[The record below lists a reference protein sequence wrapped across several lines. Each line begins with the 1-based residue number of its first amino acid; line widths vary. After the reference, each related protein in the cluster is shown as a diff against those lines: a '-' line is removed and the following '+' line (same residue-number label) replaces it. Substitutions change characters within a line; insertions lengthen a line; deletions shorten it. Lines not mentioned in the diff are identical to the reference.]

1 MDDEC
6 SARAVCK
13 KSMMKARNVPKGLVL
28 ATPNAGADKQT
39 SSKQPRDSEK
49 REMRTEWRARNID
62 SMVVVRGRESRG
74 RGGGRGRVRA
84 VRGSCVATSGASRR
98 EKEAGGGQQG
108 GRWRARVPASVGHTR
123 SSPSGMSW
131 KKTRERDG
139 LGQQCRANI
148 VQGS

>member
-1 MDDEC
+1 MQPASSVAGAHCTGDRRGESAAEWQWMDDEC

-62 SMVVVRGRESRG
+62 SMVVVRGREREEMGVEGWDGRFSSSSLGGPRTGNSRKQNNG
-74 RGGGRGRVRA
+74 LT
-84 VRGSCVATSGASRR
+84 GSQLSSTSS
-98 EKEAGGGQQG
+98 
-108 GRWRARVPASVGHTR
+108 
-123 SSPSGMSW
+123 
-131 KKTRERDG
+131 
-139 LGQQCRANI
+139 
-148 VQGS
+148 

>member
-1 MDDEC
+1 MQPASSVAGAHCTGDRRGESAAEWQWMDDEC

-62 SMVVVRGRESRG
+62 SMVVVRGRE
-74 RGGGRGRVRA
+74 
-84 VRGSCVATSGASRR
+84 RR
-98 EKEAGGGQQG
+98 WE
-108 GRWRARVPASVGHTR
+108 S
-123 SSPSGMSW
+123 
-131 KKTRERDG
+131 RDG
-139 LGQQCRANI
+139 MAGSVLAAWAGQEQGTAESRTMGSQAHSCRLPAANRR
-148 VQGS
+148 